1 MDLVLTTRE
10 LDRLVRADR
19 IKAEALEEEACDKF
33 FGEGSGA
40 VALFPILDFA
50 SDIYH
55 KMSTFVQAD
64 IVEYQPLD

>member
-1 MDLVLTTRE
+1 MIVLV
-10 LDRLVRADR
+10 
-19 IKAEALEEEACDKF
+19 I
-33 FGEGSGA
+33 GGSGA

>member
-1 MDLVLTTRE
+1 MHFSPVDETR
-10 LDRLVRADR
+10 R
-19 IKAEALEEEACDKF
+19 
-33 FGEGSGA
+33 GSGA